1 MNMNAS
7 LSFDEIEW
15 HKGVEYGR
23 QLQAMN
29 AKKIPKPI
37 FLNGAELFNEHQ
49 PKQWLV
55 EGFMEINS
63 LNMLFGQPAS
73 GKSFIALDL
82 AFHVAIGKPWHG
94 YSVSSGNAIY
104 ITGEAIRGCKERVR
118 ACITHNNIEQLDNFN
133 ISNRVTSLYDDDEFA
148 CLQKEL
154 DQISESSDQPIRLIV
169 IDTVARFLEGDENSS
184 KDMGAFIR
192 KVDFLKHKYDCTVLL
207 VHHSGHGGGPRAR
220 GSSALKAALDSEFLI
235 TKSRNKSMKMSC
247 TKMKDDEEPNDL
259 NFEFKSVE
267 LPSNGKPVFA
277 PVIQLCEPVSNTQI
291 KNQSSHTKLPHGKNL
306 NLLLKCLRAL
316 EEIHP
321 NISLT
326 ILKANVVSE
335 GMDAKRFSEALK
347 GLMSHQLIYMS
358 SDETQVST
366 KPYTN

>member
-1 MNMNAS
+1 MSAS
-7 LSFDEIEW
+7 LSFDETTW
-15 HKGVEYGR
+15 QKGLELSR
-23 QLQAMN
+23 QLQAMH

-37 FLNGAELFNEHQ
+37 FLNGAELFNEHH

-118 ACITHNNIEQLDNFN
+118 ACITHNNIEQLDKFN
-133 ISNRVTSLYDDDEFA
+133 ISNRVTSLYDDGDFG

-154 DQISESSDQPIRLIV
+154 DQITESSNQPIRLIV

-207 VHHSGHGGGPRAR
+207 VHHSGHSGGSRAR

-235 TKSRNKSMKMSC
+235 TKNRNKSMKMSC

-267 LPSNGKPVFA
+267 LPSNGKPVFS

-291 KNQSSHTKLPHGKNL
+291 KNQSPYTKLPHGKNQTQ
-306 NLLLKCLRAL
+306 LLKCLRAL
-316 EEIHP
+316 EENHP
-321 NISLT
+321 HISLT
-326 ILKANVVSE
+326 NLKEKVVSE
-335 GMDAKRFSEALK
+335 GMDAKRISEALK
-347 GLMSHQLIYMS
+347 GLMSRQLIYMS

-366 KPYTN
+366 TPYTN